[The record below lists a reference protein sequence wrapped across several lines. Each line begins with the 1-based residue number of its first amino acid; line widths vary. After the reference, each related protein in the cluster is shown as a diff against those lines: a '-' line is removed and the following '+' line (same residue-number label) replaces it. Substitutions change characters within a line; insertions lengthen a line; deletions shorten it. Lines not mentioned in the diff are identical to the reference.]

1 MKLEQYFSKNEI
13 YVLVLYLVQI
23 ISILVFL
30 FKVITIIFI
39 KLDPNRVP
47 IDRLIFRKFL
57 IQIS

>member
-13 YVLVLYLVQI
+13 YVLVLYLAQF